1 MVNFG
6 VTKMLEFIKYLNDSG
21 LLTLIGIVVSVI
33 GVFMSVFFTV
43 QRTKN
48 IQKIGD
54 NSIYANKS
62 RLKNVGNKNIK

>member
-1 MVNFG
+1 MVNLG
-6 VTKMLEFIKYLNDSG
+6 VTKVLEFIKYLNDSG

-54 NSIYANKS
+54 NSICANNS